1 MGEGVAPAVVGSVT
15 TRLSPAARG
24 AEAVR
29 EMMLGELG
37 RDVTAIVTGF
47 ESSGTAPGL
56 ETCTEMI
63 PALATSVGSSMVV
76 HRPDMGQLVT
86 RGDPLMRICDELLE
100 VVGIKFSPCT
110 ANRKLLGVPA
120 RTLEGRIVSI
130 TGPDS
135 NATVAVADA
144 EGSARLVAKMEIAF
158 GDGAVAGAV

>member
-37 RDVTAIVTGF
+37 RDVTTIDTGF

-76 HRPDMGQLVT
+76 HRPDIGQLVV
-86 RGDPLMRICDELLE
+86 RSEPLMRIWDEPLGVMGMKL
-100 VVGIKFSPCT
+100 SPC
-110 ANRKLLGVPA
+110 
-120 RTLEGRIVSI
+120 
-130 TGPDS
+130 
-135 NATVAVADA
+135 
-144 EGSARLVAKMEIAF
+144 
-158 GDGAVAGAV
+158 